1 YKQFRDKVLRVA
13 AGLKKR
19 GIKSG
24 DFVLVHLDNCPE
36 LEFLWFATARLGA
49 IIVTTNT
56 RSAGPE
62 LEYFAEH
69 CGAVAAITQPELA
82 ELVAK
87 HAKNIKWLVVT
98 EHTVDGAPTE
108 GALKPS
114 KDMAFST
121 LDGDPSD
128 LPTLEADPWRPGSV
142 QYTSAPALD
151 APPRCARPTAR
162 CRGSTTRPW
171 AGWWCPMCIKGWC
184 RATSITR

>member
-82 ELVAK
+82 ELVAR
-87 HAKNIKWLVVT
+87 HAKNIKWLAVT
-98 EHTVDGAPTE
+98 ENTMDSAPADA
-108 GALKPS
+108 ALKPEKALS
-114 KDMAFST
+114 FAQ
-121 LDGDPSD
+121 LDDDPAD
-128 LPTLEADPWRPGSV
+128 LPRLEADPWRPGSV
-142 QYTSAPALD
+142 Q
-151 APPRCARPTAR
+151 
-162 CRGSTTRPW
+162 
-171 AGWWCPMCIKGWC
+171 
-184 RATSITR
+184 